1 MLPRERVIEV
11 IRHRKPDRVPLYG
24 WVYYNLEKPITA
36 RHGSVAAFEDKFE
49 FDYAHLFGGPACYSE
64 EDLNQ
69 LRQAR
74 GEITPDVLL
83 DLPIK
88 DPNDMDAYREVI
100 EGVRHHKEQR
110 GRFVYLQT
118 PGLFEAC
125 NFCFGIENHLAY
137 LLMYE
142 DSLREVY
149 RRQAEWNRAFAMNG
163 LDLGVD
169 MIHVSDDWGSQ
180 NSLLF
185 SPDVWRRMIRP
196 YHKITCDAV
205 KSRGGFL
212 SLHCDGNFRAV
223 LDDVIELGYDVVHP
237 FQESAGMDLVEFRD
251 KYRDRLTVMGGLC
264 IQTTLGF
271 GKLDFL
277 EKEIRRVLGMFRD
290 GGLLYC
296 TSHFVQD
303 HCSMDELE
311 FAFSTARRLAG
322 EQAKI

>member
-11 IRHRKPDRVPLYG
+11 IRHRKPDRVPLSG
-24 WVYYNLEKPITA
+24 WVFYNLKEPIDA
-36 RHGSVAAFEDKFE
+36 RYGSVAAFEDRFE
-49 FDYAHLFGGPACYSE
+49 FDFTHLFGGPSCYDE
-64 EDLNQ
+64 NALNQ

-83 DLPIK
+83 DLPLK
-88 DPNDMDAYREVI
+88 DPNDMAAYRDVI
-100 EGVRHHKEQR
+100 EGIRHHKEQR

-118 PGLFEAC
+118 PGIFEAC
-125 NFCFGIENHLAY
+125 NGCFGIENHLAY
-137 LLMYE
+137 LLDHE
-142 DSLREVY
+142 DTLREVY
-149 RRQAEWNRAFAMNG
+149 QRQAEWNCAFAMNG

-180 NSLLF
+180 NTLLF
-185 SPDVWRRMIRP
+185 SPEIWRRMIRP
-196 YHKITCDAV
+196 FHQVTCAAV
-205 KSRGGFL
+205 KSRGAFL

-223 LDDVIELGYDVVHP
+223 LDDVLELGYQVVHP
-237 FQESAGMDLVEFRD
+237 FQESAGMDLTEFRD
-251 KYRDRLTVMGGLC
+251 RYRDRLTVMGGLC

-296 TSHFVQD
+296 TSHFVQA

-311 FAFSTARRLAG
+311 FAFNTARRLVGDGRNA
-322 EQAKI
+322 